1 MKSKR
6 VLVSLL
12 FLVYNKMNC
21 YGDYGMKENR
31 YISEQELNRQKEIA
45 CTLYQELSERNLSFF
60 VETFGCQ
67 MNVRDSETIKGELLD
82 IGYSEA
88 VSKEK
93 ADLILFNT
101 CCVRDHA
108 EKRLM
113 GNIGALKELKDEKPG
128 LIVGICG
135 CMMQQEGMAKKLL
148 KRFPHVSLIFGTNV
162 LYRLP
167 EMLQKVLSGER
178 VAVTDRAEDAI
189 SEGLPQ
195 MRDNPRSAFVNI
207 MYGCDNFCSYCIV
220 PYVRGRERSR
230 KPQDIRDE
238 IVSLTKSGI
247 TEITLLGQ
255 NVNSYGND
263 GSTGMTFAQL
273 LRYMSDVPGLQ
284 RLRFMSSHPKD
295 LNEDVMQAIATL
307 PNVCHH
313 VHLPVQSGN
322 DEVLK
327 HMNRRYTRERY
338 LSIIRRLRELV
349 PDIEFTTDIIVG
361 FPGETEEAF
370 SDTMSLVEEVGFAAA
385 FTFAYSPRQGTS
397 AAKREDQIPESVKKR
412 RLHELNELQAR
423 KTVENNEKYIGFTG
437 TVLVEGFDM
446 RGEETMLYGKYQ
458 NFKMVYFSGDMSLLN
473 RYVTVRVLKTNK
485 NSLLG
490 EMIDA

>member
-1 MKSKR
+1 MKSN
-6 VLVSLL
+6 VFVSDEELL
-12 FLVYNKMNC
+12 IQRK
-21 YGDYGMKENR
+21 
-31 YISEQELNRQKEIA
+31 IAAELALEIEPRGL
-45 CTLYQELSERNLSFF
+45 TYW

-67 MNVRDSETIKGELLD
+67 MNVRDSETIKGWLTE
-82 IGYSEA
+82 IGYVEA
-88 VSKEK
+88 PEKEE

-113 GNIGALKELKDEKPG
+113 GNIGALKDLKDRNPG
-128 LIVGICG
+128 MIIGICG

-162 LYRLP
+162 LHRFP
-167 EMLQKVLSGER
+167 EMIRDVMNGER
-178 VAVTDRAEDAI
+178 IAVTDRSDDAI
-189 SEGLPQ
+189 AEGLPKV
-195 MRDNPRSAFVNI
+195 RDNPRCAFVNI
-207 MYGCDNFCSYCIV
+207 MYGCDNYCSYCIV
-220 PYVRGRERSR
+220 PYVRGHERSR
-230 KPQDIRDE
+230 RPEDVRAEVQSL
-238 IVSLTKSGI
+238 VSSGI

-263 GSTGMTFAQL
+263 GSTGMTFAEL
-273 LRYMSDVPGLQ
+273 LRYVSDVPGLK

-295 LNEDVMQAIATL
+295 LNEDVMRAIAEL

-322 DEVLK
+322 DAVLRR
-327 HMNRRYTRERY
+327 MNRKYTRERY
-338 LSIIRRLRELV
+338 LSIIDRLRALV

-370 SDTMSLVEEVGFAAA
+370 LDTMSLVETVGFAAA
-385 FTFAYSPRQGTS
+385 FTFAYSPRQGTV
-397 AAKREDQIPESVKKR
+397 AARMDDQIPESVKKQ
-412 RLHELNELQAR
+412 RLSALNALQAK
-423 KTVENNEKYIGFTG
+423 KTVENNEKYIGYVG
-437 TVLVEGFDM
+437 EVLVEGFDC

-458 NFKMVYFSGDMSLLN
+458 NFKMVYFPGDQNLLN
-473 RYVTVRVLKTNK
+473 RYVTVKATKTSK

-490 EMIDA
+490 EMIHA